1 MSEFRFFKTK
11 MRITSVNVRQELHG
25 DDHVL
30 AMDIGLEFNQ
40 SNRSLDKLDPLLLQT
55 FFWNNGQGQ
64 LDGVDKVTDYP
75 NLRFEHLA
83 MPIKWLDEFTE
94 GLFSIHHGEDADNDI
109 VINDVE
115 INNIRMAFKE
125 GGTTVYNARV
135 QCHPDEDDVARIC
148 TVLQSDV
155 MCTLDSDP
163 DESEPVAP
171 PVAKKTA
178 RKQKGQQELVPDEQV
193 GQIAEAMKEAQEKP
207 AANKKKGG
215 PQPDGTWPFPQG
227 VH

>member
-94 GLFSIHHGEDADNDI
+94 GLFCIHHGEDDDNDI
-109 VINDVE
+109 VIKDAE

-155 MCTLDSDP
+155 TCTLDSDP
-163 DESEPVAP
+163 DEDVPVAP
-171 PVAKKTA
+171 PAKKTT
-178 RKQKGQQELVPDEQV
+178 R
-193 GQIAEAMKEAQEKP
+193 
-207 AANKKKGG
+207 KKKGAG
-215 PQPDGTWPFPQG
+215 QQQTFDDAQ
-227 VH
+227 VADIKDAMEACEK